1 MTTDHP
7 ADPSAEPRATSDK
20 EPRLGLASTDEL
32 LDELLA
38 RLGRTFHHEVSELPA
53 VERAVAIKTLRLSV
67 PRSEREYR
75 TVDYEAMT
83 SLNDVPDDQGGLT
96 MPTDRSEMTTPG
108 IGADAWPEEA
118 WVPSVDICAFCTD
131 SECDGIACIAS
142 LDPNDDVHHDAIEE
156 LHDLIRKGRAWNAA
170 AKLLRD
176 AGAA

>member
-75 TVDYEAMT
+75 RHGGIEAMT

-96 MPTDRSEMTTPG
+96 MPTDRSEMPCGGSVGTATP
-108 IGADAWPEEA
+108 A
-118 WVPSVDICAFCTD
+118 
-131 SECDGIACIAS
+131 
-142 LDPNDDVHHDAIEE
+142 
-156 LHDLIRKGRAWNAA
+156 
-170 AKLLRD
+170 
-176 AGAA
+176 